1 VGEGCGHMAAFEGP
15 ILFACGANPGLINPL
30 VAIVGELS
38 RRGVEGVHV
47 ASEEAA
53 RRQIEAA
60 ATGSPVTFLA
70 HDEQVAPVGAD
81 TYAAMTLGPGT
92 TDGVTALVDQFRKPA
107 VTEAL
112 YRRTLEQIDRIQPR
126 LMVIDILSVGA
137 LDAAQTRNV
146 PYVLSVSCPPSTVF
160 VQRLPWTYPTPLTGL
175 PRRMTVRQTV
185 ASITFRLRLAVAMLR
200 TMDLADARRRKADGI
215 RNPYGDVEHYGRHA
229 AAVFTYTVFG
239 IEYAFPGPERL
250 QLLGAVLPPEV
261 AEPSAE
267 LSDWLDAHPSIV
279 YVNMGT
285 VSLLSPDRLR
295 EVADALGRLG
305 PDHHVLWK
313 LRPEQRIMLS
323 GEIAD
328 TIRIVDWVPTQGEV
342 LGHPHVRAVVCH
354 GGNNILHESIS
365 YGQPVL
371 VMPFWLDCYDL
382 ATRARE
388 AGLGLSLDAP
398 PSFDADEVTGKVTR
412 LLTEPSFR
420 ERSRHWSEQLRLA
433 GGVGRA
439 ADLLLDGVRTPQP
452 QTRA

>member
-1 VGEGCGHMAAFEGP
+1 MAAFEGP
-15 ILFACGANPGLINPL
+15 ILFASGANPGLINPL

-38 RRGVEGVHV
+38 RRGVDGIHF

-53 RRQIEAA
+53 RRQIETA
-60 ATGSPVTFLA
+60 ATGSPITFLA

-92 TDGVTALVDQFRKPA
+92 TEGVTALVRQFRKPA

-112 YRRTLEQIDRIQPR
+112 FRRTCAQIDRIKPG

-137 LDAAQTRNV
+137 LDAAQLRKV

-175 PRRMTVRQTV
+175 PQRMTVRQTI

-200 TMDLADARRRKADGI
+200 NLDFADAKRRKADGI
-215 RNPYGDVEHYGRHA
+215 LNPYGDVEHYGRHA
-229 AAVFTYTVFG
+229 AAVFSYTVFG
-239 IEYAFPGPERL
+239 IEYAFPGPE
-250 QLLGAVLPPEV
+250 QMEMLGAVLPPEV
-261 AEPSAE
+261 ADPAPE
-267 LSDWLDAHPSIV
+267 LTAWLDAHESIV

-295 EVADALGRLG
+295 EIADALGRLG

-328 TIRIVDWVPTQGEV
+328 HIELVEWVPTQAEV

-388 AGLGLSLDAP
+388 AGIGLCLDAP
-398 PSFDADEVTGKVTR
+398 PHFDADEITTKVHR
-412 LLTEPSFR
+412 LLTEDTFR
-420 ERSRHWSEQLRLA
+420 ERSRHWGEQLRLA
-433 GGVGRA
+433 GGVERA
-439 ADLLLDGVRTPQP
+439 ADLLLAGVRQRQPQP
-452 QTRA
+452 HV